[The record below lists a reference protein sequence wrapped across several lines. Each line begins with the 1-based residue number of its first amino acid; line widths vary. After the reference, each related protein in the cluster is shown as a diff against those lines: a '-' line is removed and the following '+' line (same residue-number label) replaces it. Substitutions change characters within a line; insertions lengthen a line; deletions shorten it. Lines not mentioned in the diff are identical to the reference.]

1 MGVGDEGD
9 MLLEPE
15 WLVPCVLRLF
25 QSLCRKAKTRFFG
38 CAVGSDVA
46 VKDRHNLF
54 SGDKQN
60 TAAARIHG
68 IISEYP
74 TGSLAAK
81 SNEGTQFLG
90 YTYTGQPTEKMSRA
104 GLGRGEAVVVVVETV
119 FPVLTSSTRLAGVA
133 ATSAFARSTGS
144 YGQAA
149 ELACGSLEE
158 RVFCKASFLKAATA
172 PRGLMMRSA
181 RRADRLGG
189 MEVLQES
196 RAPGEAV
203 DYIIIT
209 LRQRHSVLTG
219 PVKRYTAPL
228 GARAPVAPAD
238 LLPVIEPL
246 KPGPYLLNL

>member
-1 MGVGDEGD
+1 MLSSHVNGLHVCRHKPNIKTGPMVGT
-9 MLLEPE
+9 
-15 WLVPCVLRLF
+15 CVLTLF

-38 CAVGSDVA
+38 CGGEITNVA
-46 VKDRHNLF
+46 IKDRHNLF

-90 YTYTGQPTEKMSRA
+90 YTYTGVAAAPSS
-104 GLGRGEAVVVVVETV
+104 VVKSVDHGNRYCN
-119 FPVLTSSTRLAGVA
+119 PPPPL

-149 ELACGSLEE
+149 ELACGSSEE
-158 RVFCKASFLKAATA
+158 RASFIKAAMA
-172 PRGLMMRSA
+172 PRGLMRRSA

-189 MEVLQES
+189 MEVLQE
-196 RAPGEAV
+196 RRTPGEAV

-209 LRQRHSVLTG
+209 LRQRHSEQTCGGIREKASGRKKLVENT
-219 PVKRYTAPL
+219 K
-228 GARAPVAPAD
+228 
-238 LLPVIEPL
+238 I
-246 KPGPYLLNL
+246 